1 MKSLSALLALACVA
15 PAFAQD
21 RLSPQVLPNGR
32 VTMRVKAPG
41 ARLVQLSWES
51 QRDIVMDEDDQG
63 VWSFTTA
70 PLEPDYYHYVFVIDG
85 VTHIDPNNPS
95 IIHSLISSVSQVHVP
110 GPASLPWEVNNV
122 PHGVVHRHFY
132 HSVAAGDDRSFYVY
146 TPPNYKASGK
156 RYPVLY
162 LLHGFGGDASG
173 WATVGQAN
181 VILDNLIARGQA
193 KPMVVVMPLGYG
205 TMEYVYAGQ
214 AHLRDASLRQR
225 NDSQFRATLLDEV
238 LPQVESAYHVS
249 KNRKARAIA
258 GLSMGG
264 AQSLTIGLNNLDRF
278 AWIGAF
284 SSGGVS
290 TNFPA
295 VFPALDA
302 SANKRLSLLWISC
315 GKDDS
320 LFASNR
326 NLVQWLE
333 ARDVHCTWREVP
345 GTHSWRVWR
354 RNLAAF
360 APLLFR

>member
-1 MKSLSALLALACVA
+1 
-15 PAFAQD
+15 
-21 RLSPQVLPNGR
+21 
-32 VTMRVKAPG
+32 VT
-41 ARLVQLSWES
+41 
-51 QRDIVMDEDDQG
+51 
-63 VWSFTTA
+63 
-70 PLEPDYYHYVFVIDG
+70 
-85 VTHIDPNNPS
+85 
-95 IIHSLISSVSQVHVP
+95 
-110 GPASLPWEVNNV
+110 
-122 PHGVVHRHFY
+122 
-132 HSVAAGDDRSFYVY
+132 
-146 TPPNYKASGK
+146 
-156 RYPVLY
+156 
-162 LLHGFGGDASG
+162 
-173 WATVGQAN
+173 
-181 VILDNLIARGQA
+181 
-193 KPMVVVMPLGYG
+193 
-205 TMEYVYAGQ
+205 
-214 AHLRDASLRQR
+214 
-225 NDSQFRATLLDEV
+225 QFRATLLDEV

-264 AQSLTIGLNNLDRF
+264 AESLTIGLNNLDRF

-333 ARDVHCTWREVP
+333 AREVHCTWREVP
-345 GTHSWRVWR
+345 GTHGWRVWR